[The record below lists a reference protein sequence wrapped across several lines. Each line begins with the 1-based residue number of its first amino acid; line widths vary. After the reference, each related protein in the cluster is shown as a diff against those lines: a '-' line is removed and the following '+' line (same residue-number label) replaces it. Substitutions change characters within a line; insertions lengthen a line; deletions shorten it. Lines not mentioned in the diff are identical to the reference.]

1 MRLTL
6 RAQLAL
12 ATLGLVF
19 FSLLAVGA
27 LVQDQLR
34 AALGEEV
41 QQRGLAIA
49 RHLSGISGDFLL
61 SGDKLA
67 LANFTQG
74 ARENNDVVYV
84 KIVDAKGV
92 VRAASPASGV
102 EGLFFPAAGLETLSK
117 QDRLIQRYYNGRQW
131 IQDLMVPILVDGHP
145 VGMVDLG
152 LDESVIDAAVDRSQ
166 SHLLWV
172 ALGVLGVAWGMAL
185 LMAWWLARP
194 VEQLTHAVRQLGT
207 GSLDTR
213 VKASGP
219 LELRRLEESFNQMA
233 SRIESLVQGS
243 IQSLAN
249 ALAEHDQVSPGH
261 AERVARLSS
270 RTARV
275 LKMSVKQIEEVRLA
289 SQLIDI
295 GHMGVPTA
303 LLHKVDPLTDDELRR
318 LRNHAQV
325 GVRIVEPITVL
336 RPVVISLLMHHH
348 ERFDG
353 RGYPLGL
360 RGEAIPLGA
369 RILAVADSFDAMLTE
384 KRHRKARSQTDAMR
398 ELERCAGHQF
408 DPKVVEAFI
417 TQLTA
422 AS

>member
-19 FSLLAVGA
+19 FSLLAVGT
-27 LVQDQLR
+27 LLQEQLR
-34 AALGEEV
+34 SSLEEEL
-41 QQRGLAIA
+41 QQRALAMA

-61 SGDKLA
+61 NGDKLA
-67 LANFTQG
+67 LANFAQG
-74 ARENNDVVYV
+74 SRENNNVVYA
-84 KIVDAKGV
+84 KIVDSKGL
-92 VRAASPASGV
+92 VRAASPALGV
-102 EGLFFPAAGLETLSK
+102 EANFDPAPGLA
-117 QDRLIQRYYNGRQW
+117 RLDHQPYLLQRYNNGQQW
-131 IQDLMVPILVDGHP
+131 IQDVMVPINVGGRAAGLVN
-145 VGMVDLG
+145 LG
-152 LDESVIDAAVDRSQ
+152 LDEAVIEAALDKMQQRV
-166 SHLLWV
+166 LWV
-172 ALGVLGVAWGMAL
+172 GCGVLGAAWAAAL

-194 VEQLTHAVRQLGT
+194 LVLLTRAVRQLGT

-219 LELRRLEESFNQMA
+219 AELRQLEESFNQMA
-233 SRIESLVQGS
+233 GSIESLVQGS
-243 IQSLAN
+243 IQALAN

-261 AERVARLSS
+261 AERVARLST
-270 RTARV
+270 RTAHV
-275 LKMSVKQIEEVRLA
+275 LKMTAKQVEEVRLA

-303 LLHKVDPLTDDELRR
+303 LLHKVDPLSDDELRR

-325 GVRIVEPITVL
+325 GARIVEPITLL
-336 RPVVISLLMHHH
+336 RPVVLSLLMHHH

-369 RILAVADSFDAMLTE
+369 RILAVADAFDAMLTE
-384 KRHRKARSQTDAMR
+384 KRHRKARSQLEAMR

-408 DPKVVEAFI
+408 DPKVVQAFI
-417 TQLTA
+417 SQLTA
-422 AS
+422 AA

>member
-12 ATLGLVF
+12 ATIGLVL
-19 FSLLAVGA
+19 FSLLSVGM
-27 LVQDQLR
+27 LVQTQLR
-34 AALGEEV
+34 HELIEAV
-41 QQRGLAIA
+41 QLRGVTIAKHLA
-49 RHLSGISGDFLL
+49 GISGDFLL

-74 ARENNDVVYV
+74 SRENNDVIYV
-84 KIVDAKGV
+84 KIIDAKGL
-92 VRAASPASGV
+92 VRAASPSSGV
-102 EGLFFPAAGLETLSK
+102 EGLYFPPEGLSSLGK
-117 QDRLIQRYYNGRQW
+117 QDQLLQRYYNGRQW
-131 IQDLMVPILVDGHP
+131 IQDITVPILVDGRS

-152 LDESVIDAAVDRSQ
+152 LDESVVDAAVDGSLLR
-166 SHLLWV
+166 LLWV
-172 ALGVLGVAWGMAL
+172 GAGVLAVSLILSL
-185 LMAWWLARP
+185 LAAWWLALP
-194 VEQLTHAVRQLGT
+194 VEKLTAAAKKLGT

-213 VKASGP
+213 VQASGP
-219 LELRRLEESFNQMA
+219 LELRRLEESLNQMA
-233 SRIESLVQGS
+233 SRMETLVHGA

-261 AERVARLSS
+261 AERVARLAT
-270 RTARV
+270 RTGRV
-275 LKMSVKQIEEVRLA
+275 LKMDPKQLEELRLA
-289 SQLIDI
+289 AQLIDI

-303 LLHKVDPLTDDELRR
+303 LLHKVDPLTDEELRR
-318 LRNHAQV
+318 LRNHPQV
-325 GVRIVEPITVL
+325 GARIIEPIPVL
-336 RPVVISLLMHHH
+336 RPVLPLLMHHH

-353 RGYPLGL
+353 RGHPLGL

-384 KRHRKARSQTDAMR
+384 KRHRKARSQGDAMR
-398 ELERCAGHQF
+398 ELQRCAGQQF